1 MRVKFTL
8 SMPSNNSWDGKWS
21 GASRNYFKVLEVSEK
36 KAADIISK
44 GRFTYNFG
52 DGWIACIKAERAN
65 GRQPK
70 SDGFCGYDWMIDSI
84 RAYGDIRIERKKVSG
99 DE

>member
-8 SMPSNNSWDGKWS
+8 SMPSNNSWNNKWS
-21 GASRNYFKVLEVSEK
+21 GASRNYFKILSISEK
-36 KAADIISK
+36 KAAEIISK
-44 GRFTYNFG
+44 GSYRYSFG
-52 DGWIACIKAERAN
+52 DGWVACVKAERAN

-70 SDGFCGYDWMIDSI
+70 SDGFSGYDWMIDSI
-84 RAYGDIRIERKKVSG
+84 KTHGDIRVERKKVSG